1 MTQSATTGIDVEQFR
16 REGYLLP
23 QRQLLSEEKLGELE
37 HIFNEHLS
45 AKGDKLSDE
54 LDTPHYR
61 DERLLEFLLSDEVL
75 DTVEPLIGPDI
86 ALWSSH
92 FISKD
97 PFTGRA
103 TPWHEDSAFWEGRF
117 DAYDH
122 IVTIWLALENAST
135 VENGCMRVIPGSH
148 LNGGFSENYVPTDM
162 TEKTFHAEIAE
173 VDESKA
179 VDFELQRGEFSIHDG
194 RIVHGAK
201 PNTSSVRRTG
211 YTMRYFP
218 SSVKMLDVPQN
229 QGWKIWL
236 ARGRDLAGNS
246 YANVPSDGSS
256 DS

>member
-1 MTQSATTGIDVEQFR
+1 MTQSTITGIDVEQFR
-16 REGYLLP
+16 RDGYLLP
-23 QRQLLSEEKLGELE
+23 HRQLFTEEKLGELE
-37 HIFNEHLS
+37 EIFNEHL
-45 AKGDKLSDE
+45 AHKGDKLSDE

-61 DERLLEFLLSDEVL
+61 DERLLDFLLSDEVL

-117 DAYDH
+117 DSYDR
-122 IVTIWLALENAST
+122 IVTIWLALENPST

-148 LNGGFSENYVPTDM
+148 LNGGFSDNYVPTDM

-179 VDFELQRGEFSIHDG
+179 VDFVLQRGEFSLHDG

-201 PNTSSVRRTG
+201 QNHSSVRRTG

-218 SSVKMLDVPQN
+218 SSVKMQEVPQN
-229 QGWKIWL
+229 EGWKIWL
-236 ARGRDLAGNS
+236 ARGEDRAGNE
-246 YANVPSDGSS
+246 YENVS
-256 DS
+256 

>member
-1 MTQSATTGIDVEQFR
+1 VLTDQDVQFFR
-16 REGYLLP
+16 ANGYLLP
-23 QRQLLSEEKLGELE
+23 GRQMFAEERLAELE
-37 HIFNEHLS
+37 AIFVDHLEH
-45 AKGDKLSDE
+45 KGDKLSDE

-61 DERLLEFLLSDEVL
+61 DERLLGFLLSYEVL
-75 DTVEPLIGPDI
+75 DWVEPLVGPDI

-122 IVTIWLALENAST
+122 IVTIWLALENPSNRD
-135 VENGCMRVIPGSH
+135 NGCMRVIPGSH
-148 LNGGFSENYVPTDM
+148 LAGGFSQNYVPTDM
-162 TEKTFHAEIAE
+162 SEQTFHAQIAE

-179 VDFELQRGEFSIHDG
+179 VDFELRRGEFSMHDG

-201 PNTSSVRRTG
+201 PNTSPVRRTG

-218 SSVKMLDVPQN
+218 SSVKMQDVEQN
-229 QGWKIWL
+229 EGWRIWL
-236 ARGRDLAGNS
+236 ARGRDLAGND
-246 YANVPSDGSS
+246 YANVPAST
-256 DS
+256 

>member
-1 MTQSATTGIDVEQFR
+1 MTQSTSTEIDVEQFR
-16 REGYLLP
+16 RQGYLLP
-23 QRQLLSEEKLGELE
+23 RRQLFSEEKLGELE
-37 HIFNEHLS
+37 HIFNEHLD

-61 DERLLEFLLSDEVL
+61 DERLLSFLLSDEVL

-117 DAYDH
+117 DAYDR
-122 IVTIWLALENAST
+122 IVTIWLALENPST
-135 VENGCMRVIPGSH
+135 VDNGCMRVIPGSH
-148 LNGGFSENYVPTDM
+148 LSGGFSSNYVPTDM

-179 VDFELQRGEFSIHDG
+179 VDFELQRGEFSMHDG

-201 PNTSSVRRTG
+201 PNLSPVRRTG
-211 YTMRYFP
+211 YTMRDFP
-218 SSVKMLDVPQN
+218 SSVKMMDVPQN
-229 QGWKIWL
+229 EGWKIWL
-236 ARGRDLAGNS
+236 ARGRDLAGNA
-246 YANVPSDGSS
+246 YANVPSDG
-256 DS
+256 

>member
-1 MTQSATTGIDVEQFR
+1 MLTERDVEFFR
-16 REGYLLP
+16 TQGYLLP
-23 QRQLLSEEKLGELE
+23 RQQLFSPERLE
-37 HIFNEHLS
+37 RLEAIFNAHLD

-54 LDTPHYR
+54 LDTPHFR
-61 DERLLEFLLSDEVL
+61 DPELLDFLLSDEVL
-75 DTVEPLIGPDI
+75 DVIEPLVGPDI

-97 PFTGRA
+97 PYTGRA
-103 TPWHEDSAFWEGRF
+103 TPWHEDSSYWNGRF
-117 DAYDH
+117 SSYDR
-122 IVTIWLALENAST
+122 IVTVWLALENPST
-135 VENGCMRVIPGSH
+135 RENGCMRVIPGSH
-148 LNGGFSENYVPTDM
+148 LAGGFSENYVPTDM
-162 TEKTFHAEIAE
+162 SVQTFHAEIAD
-173 VDESKA
+173 VDENQA
-179 VDFELQRGEFSIHDG
+179 VDFELQRGEFSLHDG

-201 PNTSSVRRTG
+201 PNTSSMRRSG

-246 YANVPSDGSS
+246 YANVPSS

>member
-1 MTQSATTGIDVEQFR
+1 VLTDTEVEFFR
-16 REGYLLP
+16 TNGYLLP
-23 QRQLLSEEKLGELE
+23 GRQLFGEDRLKELE
-37 HIFNEHLS
+37 GIFNEHLDH
-45 AKGDKLSDE
+45 KGDKLSDE

-61 DERLLEFLLSDEVL
+61 DERLLDFLLSGEVL
-75 DTVEPLIGPDI
+75 DWIEPLVGPDI

-122 IVTIWLALENAST
+122 IVTIWLALENPST
-135 VENGCMRVIPGSH
+135 RENGCMRVIPGSH
-148 LNGGFSENYVPTDM
+148 LSGGFSSNYVPTDM
-162 TEKTFHAEIAE
+162 TTQTFHAEIAE
-173 VDESKA
+173 VDASRA
-179 VDFELQRGEFSIHDG
+179 VDFELQRGEFSMHDG

-201 PNTSSVRRTG
+201 PNTSPIRRTG

-218 SSVKMLDVPQN
+218 SSVRMQDVPQN

-236 ARGRDLAGNS
+236 ARGRDLAGNE
-246 YANVPSDGSS
+246 YANS
-256 DS
+256 